1 MSFNPLVAR
10 YANYIVEHLDYEE
23 LIERAKEAIALNIS
37 KDLKEGFLSEQ
48 ELLDE
53 MEDLVDESI

>member
-1 MSFNPLVAR
+1 MAFNPIVAR
-10 YANYIVEHLDYEE
+10 YANFIVEHLDYEE

-48 ELLDE
+48 DLIDE
-53 MEDLVDESI
+53 MKDTNDE

>member
-48 ELLDE
+48 DLLDE
-53 MEDLVDESI
+53 MKGE

>member
-23 LIERAKEAIALNIS
+23 LVERAKEAIALNIS
-37 KDLKEGFLSEQ
+37 KDIKDGFISEQ

-53 MEDLVDESI
+53 MKGE